1 VLKWLAACQRPLLIA
16 HQRPDGDA
24 LGALAALTLT
34 LRALGQDP
42 RPALFETFPSRYAL
56 LRDPVRWYD
65 WKVDGRALQASCDA
79 LVILDTCSW
88 SQLEPAADFV
98 RAAPRTLV
106 IDHHPTR
113 DDIGTRPGDL
123 RLLDE
128 TAAATCLIILDW
140 LQAARLPLDPPVAT
154 ALLVG
159 LGTDCGWFRYANTD
173 TRALRAAADLSAAG
187 ATPYLVYQTIYE
199 REPSARLRLV
209 GRLLQS
215 LELLAGGRVARMTLR
230 RADFDAAGA
239 DDTFTEDLVNE
250 ASRLAGLEAS
260 VLFVEER
267 DGRVRVNLRSKRKL
281 DVAAIATQF
290 GGGGHVRAAGARLKL
305 PWDEAVS
312 QVTAALLTALAD
324 ASTDNADGPPKD
336 TDRY

>member
-1 VLKWLAACQRPLLIA
+1 MIARQHFDNVLNWLTACRRPLLVS
-16 HQRPDGDA
+16 HRRPDGDA
-24 LGALAALTLT
+24 LGALTAMTLT

-42 RPALFETFPSRYAL
+42 RPALFETFPPRYAL

-65 WKVDGRALQASCDA
+65 WKIDGPELQANCDA
-79 LVILDTCSW
+79 LVILDTCTW
-88 SQLEPAADFV
+88 SQLEPIAAFV

-106 IDHHPTR
+106 IDHHPTP

-123 RLLDE
+123 RLLDD

-140 LQAARLPLDPPVAT
+140 LRAERLPVDPPVAT

-173 TRALRAAADLSAAG
+173 TRALRAAAELSAAG
-187 ATPYLVYQTIYE
+187 VMPSAIYQAVYEQD
-199 REPSARLRLV
+199 PPARLRLV

-215 LELLAGGRVARMTLR
+215 LELLAEGRLARMTLR
-230 RADFDAAGA
+230 RADFEAAGA
-239 DDTFTEDLVNE
+239 DDTLTEDLVNE

-267 DGRVRVNLRSKRKL
+267 DGRVRINLRSKRDL
-281 DVAAIATQF
+281 DVATIATQF
-290 GGGGHVRAAGARLKL
+290 GGGGHIRAAGARLKL
-305 PWDEAVS
+305 PWDEAVAR
-312 QVTAALLTALAD
+312 VTAALVSALQ
-324 ASTDNADGPPKD
+324 PRP
-336 TDRY
+336 R